1 MRNGDGGSPM
11 GVQKWPKTAK
21 SLSIFFM
28 LKNHRKSPLV
38 IVFVGKVNSTDISI
52 LVMAAGGE
60 RSHMRG
66 Q

>member
-1 MRNGDGGSPM
+1 
-11 GVQKWPKTAK
+11 
-21 SLSIFFM
+21 M

-38 IVFVGKVNSTDISI
+38 IIFVGKVNSTDISI

>member
-1 MRNGDGGSPM
+1 M

-21 SLSIFFM
+21 SLSTFFM
-28 LKNHRKSPLV
+28 LLNHRKSPIV
-38 IVFVGKVNSTDISI
+38 IIFVGKVNSTDISI

-60 RSHMRG
+60 RLNMRG